1 MNRIHGGNPPI
12 RYQSGT
18 DSFIDFSANINPL
31 GPPSWFRQ
39 LVNRNLETLVD
50 YPDPACTELCRAAA
64 QYHGIPAE
72 QVIAANGAS
81 EIIFALPRIHGIGGS
96 VIPVPAYGDYR
107 YASVAAKVPVTTIS
121 LRPEDHF
128 ELDLDELSAVLAGP
142 ADRPGLVWLGQ
153 PNNPTGGLL
162 DCAGL
167 KAVCNEHSRHL
178 FVIDESFAEFLE
190 GYTSIIAADLQNVV
204 VLRSLT
210 KIFGVPGLR
219 VAYAVCRPEVR
230 ESIEDALPTWSVNTL
245 AQKFGAK
252 ALADREYQERT
263 RACVSQLR
271 KRFIAQLT
279 AIPGIEVHGGEANF
293 ILLRCSE
300 MSAFRIN
307 EKMSEAGIAI
317 RTCGDFDGLDESYFR
332 IAVRSA
338 AENDLFINTL
348 REVVSRPPIAARRAK
363 KRKAATLML
372 QGTASNAGKS
382 VLTTAL
388 CRILLQD
395 GIRVA
400 PFKAQNMSLNSY
412 VTADGGEMGRAQV
425 VQAQACRLA
434 PEVRMNPVL
443 LKPSSQTGSQV
454 ILCGKPIAFME
465 ARQYHTDKTM
475 LFDEATRCFDE
486 LASEYDAVVLEGAGS
501 PGEVNLKRYDMVN
514 MKMARYAEAPVLL
527 VGDIDRGG
535 VFASFIGTLDVLD
548 EWERRLIKG
557 FLINKFRGDASLLG
571 SATDY
576 TFNYTGKRTIG
587 TIPMI
592 DNLGIPDEDSVS
604 FKQEMGDRGV
614 PKSDTRLVIGL
625 VDLPHISNFT
635 DFDPL
640 RNEPDVEVRIV
651 RKADELDGCD
661 TVILPGSKN
670 VFADLTYLKKEG
682 IASRIASMAGEC
694 DIIGICGGYQMLGRR
709 LLDPSGIE
717 STDGE
722 TAGLGLLNLDTVLG
736 DEKILKQAEGK
747 HVATGIDLVGYEIHH
762 GRTKFTDTEPWTV
775 RNDGEIIGVSHAK
788 LPIYGTYLHGLFDS
802 DRFRRWYIDSIR
814 AKRGLPPLERGGY
827 VHDVEG
833 AIERL
838 ASIVRRHIDVEAIY
852 AMMRL

>member
-1 MNRIHGGNPPI
+1 MKRIHGGNPPI
-12 RYQSGT
+12 RRQSGT

-31 GPPSWFRQ
+31 GPPPWFRQ
-39 LVNRNLETLVD
+39 VVNRNLETLVD
-50 YPDPACTELCRAAA
+50 YPDPECTELRRAAA
-64 QYHGIPAE
+64 QHHGIAAE
-72 QVIAANGAS
+72 HVIAANGAS
-81 EIIFALPRIHGIGGS
+81 EIIFALPRIRWIGGS

-107 YASVAAKVPVTTIS
+107 YASVAAKVPVTTIL
-121 LRPEDHF
+121 LRPENRF
-128 ELDLDELSAVLAGP
+128 ELDFEELSAGLAGP
-142 ADRPGLVWLGQ
+142 ADRRVLVWLGQ

-162 DCAGL
+162 DCDRL
-167 KAVCNEHSRHL
+167 KAVCSEHSRHL
-178 FVIDESFAEFLE
+178 FVIDESFAEFLD
-190 GYTSIIAADLQNVV
+190 GYSSIIAADLQNVV

-210 KIFGVPGLR
+210 KFYGVPGLR

-245 AQKFGAK
+245 AQKVGAE

-263 RACVSQLR
+263 RAYVSEER
-271 KRFIAQLT
+271 KRFTAQLAT
-279 AIPGIEVHGGEANF
+279 VPGIEIRGGQANF
-293 ILLRCSE
+293 ILLRSRE
-300 MSAFRIN
+300 MTAACIN
-307 EKMSEAGIAI
+307 EKMAEAGIAI
-317 RTCGDFDGLDESYFR
+317 RTCGDFDGLDEKYFR
-332 IAVRSA
+332 IAVRTA
-338 AENDLFINTL
+338 TENDLFINTL
-348 REVVSRPPIAARRAK
+348 RHVASGPRQAARGAK
-363 KRKAATLML
+363 KRRAARLML

-434 PEVRMNPVL
+434 PEVKMNPVL

-465 ARQYHTDKTM
+465 ARHYHTNKTM
-475 LFDEATRCFDE
+475 LFDEVTRCFDE
-486 LASEYDAVVLEGAGS
+486 LASEYEAVVLEGAGS
-501 PGEVNLKRYDMVN
+501 PGEVNLKRYDIVN

-571 SATDY
+571 SATEY

-604 FKQEMGDRGV
+604 FKQDMGDRGL
-614 PKSDTRLVIGL
+614 PKSDTRIVIGL

-651 RKADELDGCD
+651 RKAGELDGCD

-670 VFADLTYLKKEG
+670 VFADLAYLKKER
-682 IASRIASMAGEC
+682 IASRIVSMAGEC
-694 DIIGICGGYQMLGRR
+694 EIIGICGGYQMLGRR

-736 DEKILKQAEGK
+736 DEKILKQAEVK
-747 HVATGIDLVGYEIHH
+747 HLATGIDLAGYEIHH
-762 GRTKFTDTEPWTV
+762 GRTRFADAEPWTV
-775 RNDGEIIGVSHAK
+775 RNDGEIIGVSHSN
-788 LPIYGTYLHGLFDS
+788 LPIHGTYLHGLFDS
-802 DRFRRWYIDSIR
+802 DRFRRWYIDSVR

-838 ASIVRRHIDVEAIY
+838 ASIVR
-852 AMMRL
+852 